1 MLSFCWSMLVRSW
14 QETVSAM
21 GTTTLA
27 IAVAFLVIPIL
38 LLGITWMNKGW
49 DMVKKTW
56 QGNAVVVAVTVAI
69 WLIIFTYHLLYSVP
83 LKIRQEA
90 NGTAFPPMPEKIT
103 RISRPSPEI
112 AYEKTVSRAVTG
124 IREAKI
130 EVADIKGVDAINDQD
145 KRRGFYF
152 NIFYIKQGYDSS
164 ITHGTPLTGRLYD
177 GRDET

>member
-1 MLSFCWSMLVRSW
+1 MLVRSW

-49 DMVKKTW
+49 DMVRKTW

-90 NGTAFPPMPEKIT
+90 NGTTFPPMPEKIT

-112 AYEKTVSRAVTG
+112 AYEKTVS
-124 IREAKI
+124 
-130 EVADIKGVDAINDQD
+130 
-145 KRRGFYF
+145 
-152 NIFYIKQGYDSS
+152 SS
-164 ITHGTPLTGRLYD
+164 LW
-177 GRDET
+177 